1 MNKQIIDAVIVVEGK
16 TDKQFLL
23 SFIEAHILETNGS
36 AISESFLIEL
46 QEISK
51 SKRILV
57 ITDPDSP
64 GEKIR
69 NSIIQAVPT
78 SHHIFLDKKQAI
90 HQGKVGLA
98 QCSKDYLLYQL
109 ANEVTFSLNKSKS
122 DITLNHLFELAL
134 IGNQASKE
142 KRYKLCKKL
151 NIAPSNGKQLLNK
164 LHWMNINNNQ
174 LRNII
179 KS

>member
-69 NSIIQAVPT
+69 NSIIQAVPK

-90 HQGKVGLA
+90 HQRKVGLA
-98 QCSKDYLLYQL
+98 QCSKEYLLYQL
-109 ANEVTFSLNKSKS
+109 AN
-122 DITLNHLFELAL
+122 
-134 IGNQASKE
+134 
-142 KRYKLCKKL
+142 
-151 NIAPSNGKQLLNK
+151 
-164 LHWMNINNNQ
+164 
-174 LRNII
+174 
-179 KS
+179 